1 MARWEISC
9 LQCSTC
15 LEYLTQ
21 KVSRRHPN
29 QMPEP
34 PQPAPFN
41 VEKWQ
46 IYSGFSRMAEHLTLL
61 LRESPVILWR
71 RLGSAILSFRSQ
83 PKAHDHTPP
92 WLKVGN
98 PSFSGWRPQ
107 SQTWKCKFLYP
118 PLQLE
123 LDTTTWW
130 SQQEH
135 IICQKQRW
143 DWNESCRSCLTTSVK
158 WGYQL
163 SQPVSE
169 NSNIQAARL

>member
-1 MARWEISC
+1 MRDIMSSMFPGSAPGPPPCR
-9 LQCSTC
+9 TC

-34 PQPAPFN
+34 QLAPFN

-61 LRESPVILWR
+61 LRESQVTLW
-71 RLGSAILSFRSQ
+71 IFRSQ
-83 PKAHDHTPP
+83 TEAYDHSPP
-92 WLKVGN
+92 WLRVGS
-98 PSFSGWRPQ
+98 PSFSGWRLQP
-107 SQTWKCKFLYP
+107 QTWKCKFLYP

-130 SQQEH
+130 SQQDH

-143 DWNESCRSCLTTSVK
+143 DWNKSCRSCLTTSVK
-158 WGYQL
+158 WGYQP
-163 SQPVSE
+163 SHPSVRT
-169 NSNIQAARL
+169 NIQAARL

>member
-15 LEYLTQ
+15 LEYLTL

-71 RLGSAILSFRSQ
+71 RLGSAILNFRSQ

-92 WLKVGN
+92 WLKVGT

-107 SQTWKCKFLYP
+107 SQTVQILIPTAPVRAGYHNLIKPTGAHHLSKAEMRLKWVM
-118 PLQLE
+118 QE
-123 LDTTTWW
+123 LFNYI
-130 SQQEH
+130 SQV
-135 IICQKQRW
+135 RVPTV
-143 DWNESCRSCLTTSVK
+143 STSQ
-158 WGYQL
+158 WEL
-163 SQPVSE
+163 
-169 NSNIQAARL
+169 